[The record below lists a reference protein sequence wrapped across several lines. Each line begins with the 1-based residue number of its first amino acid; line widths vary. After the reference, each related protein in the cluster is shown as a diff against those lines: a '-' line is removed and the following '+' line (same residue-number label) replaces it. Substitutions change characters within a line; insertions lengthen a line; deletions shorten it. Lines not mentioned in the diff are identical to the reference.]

1 MASRSHRMP
10 ADPHIVGRIEES
22 RIDPRPVTNDPLQKS
37 GIAAVA
43 TSDPML
49 AENPDIAWLRPWRYR
64 EGRDHLIIGIGGRR
78 EDHVD
83 LAGREAGQRGIDIDI
98 DRSEFAQFQLQDF
111 DIPAG
116 IESDLVVG
124 NPERPLLDLG
134 EAGQGDGRDLSKPH
148 RPGSLKP
155 AMARDDMALGISEY
169 RIGEAERF
177 NGRADLIDL
186 ALRMGTGIARI
197 RNEVADRAVSN
208 GQPRRQASKC
218 WFVHGRGL
226 M

>member
-1 MASRSHRMP
+1 MASGSHRMP
-10 ADPHIVGRIEES
+10 ADPHIVGGS
-22 RIDPRPVTNDPLQKS
+22 RQAASTSAPFADDPPQES
-37 GIAAVA
+37 GITAVA

-49 AENPDIAWLRPWRYR
+49 AENPDITWLRPWRYR
-64 EGRDHLIIGIGGRR
+64 EGRDDLIIGIGGRR

-83 LAGREAGQRGIDIDI
+83 LASREAGQRGIDIDI

-111 DIPAG
+111 QIPAG

-124 NPERPLLDLG
+124 DPQRSLLGLR

-155 AMARDDMALGISEY
+155 AMSRDDMALGISQN

-177 NGRADLIDL
+177 DGRADLIDL
-186 ALRMGTGIARI
+186 ALRTGTGIARI
-197 RNEVADRAVSN
+197 RNERTSS
-208 GQPRRQASKC
+208 RSC
-218 WFVHGRGL
+218 WRLGRS
-226 M
+226 